1 MRKRENRV
9 KKPERSIVSLKKILI
24 ISLVFFILIGMMGVM
39 ATNIQVKN
47 VKIILSSGYEMN
59 VMTTNTKIDDIL
71 KENNIVVL
79 DGEVV
84 TPDVTESLS
93 DNKTITITKGEKI
106 SQTPESFFS
115 EDEILKSYTSL
126 VEKVVTVQEEI
137 PFETITKDVS
147 ENSESKQ
154 DKVVQQGINGIKEV
168 TYRIKYQNGNEI
180 DKEKLSENVIKE
192 KVDKIVEVRTKTVTS
207 RSNVSRTVVVGS
219 LSDYQKYAYE
229 KCKANGWSDGDFNSL
244 VALWNKESGWN
255 PNAQNRSSG
264 AYGIPQNNNKSKYE
278 SWYRNNAYAQI
289 DWGINYIKG
298 RYGNPSNAWSK
309 SVRTGWY

>member
-1 MRKRENRV
+1 MRKRENKA
-9 KKPERSIVSLKKILI
+9 KKPERTIVSLKKILVVSI
-24 ISLVFFILIGMMGVM
+24 LFFILMGMMGVM
-39 ATNIQVKN
+39 ATNVQVKN

-59 VMTTNTKIDDIL
+59 VMTTNLKVEDIL

-84 TPDVTESLS
+84 TPDIEEQLS
-93 DNKTITITKGEKI
+93 DNKTITITKGEKL
-106 SQTPESFFS
+106 SETPESKFS
-115 EDEILKSYTSL
+115 EEEILQSYTSI
-126 VEKVVTVQEEI
+126 VEKVVTVTEEI

-147 ENSESKQ
+147 NNSETTQ
-154 DKVVQQGINGIKEV
+154 DRVVQKGVNGEKEV

-180 DKEKLSENVIKE
+180 DKEKISENVIKE

-207 RSNVSRTVVVGS
+207 RGTTVSRAVSGS
-219 LSDYQKYAYE
+219 AAEYQAYAYE
-229 KCKANGWSDGDFNSL
+229 KCKANGWSDSDFNAL